1 MEPEEAMSDATF
13 ASSGRGKVACRRPLT
28 GRDGPLTG
36 RDGPLTPLL
45 PPYSLIYSPLRFPPA
60 FASCTP
66 PSASYVSPGQVA
78 ESS

>member
-28 GRDGPLTG
+28 GRDGPLT
-36 RDGPLTPLL
+36 PLL

-60 FASCTP
+60 FASCAS

-78 ESS
+78 QSS

>member
-28 GRDGPLTG
+28 GRDGPLT
-36 RDGPLTPLL
+36 PLL
-45 PPYSLIYSPLRFPPA
+45 PPYSLLRFPPA
-60 FASCTP
+60 FASCAS